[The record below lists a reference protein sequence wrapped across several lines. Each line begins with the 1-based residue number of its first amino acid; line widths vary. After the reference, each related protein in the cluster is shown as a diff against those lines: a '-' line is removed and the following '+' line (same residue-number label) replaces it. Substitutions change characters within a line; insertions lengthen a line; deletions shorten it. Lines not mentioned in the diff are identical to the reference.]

1 MYMAIYKE
9 ISLYRRYGRFYDGLL
24 YYMLMTTFWQTLPRP
39 IMILAPMDGI
49 TDQPFRHIQK
59 KYGGPMLLYTE
70 FVSAEAI
77 CQGDLRRLRDLL
89 YDESQR
95 PVVAQI
101 YGFTPEHFRQVAI
114 LLCELGFDGI
124 DINMGCPAKNV
135 ANAGAGAG
143 LIRQP
148 RLAQQIVRAT
158 KQGVHDWQYG
168 ATVADCPKIT
178 PEMATEVARR
188 RALLPAAHQ
197 EPRPI
202 PVSVKTRIG
211 YDVPC
216 VDSWIPTLLDVEPAA
231 IGIHGRTLD
240 QGYSGAAD
248 WEQIGRAVELAQGS
262 AIPMLGNGDIESVAD
277 AQSRVHTYGVDGV
290 LIGRA
295 AFGNPFFFKGIQ
307 FSPQDDAAT
316 PHSAHLPPIVLE
328 HAQLYE
334 RTFNDHPRYNFH
346 PMRKHLGWYARRIA
360 ASKRLRIALVHT
372 NGPDEVA
379 KVLAEHTDARP
390 HIAPTAQEYC
400 VLTVA

>member
-1 MYMAIYKE
+1 
-9 ISLYRRYGRFYDGLL
+9 
-24 YYMLMTTFWQTLPRP
+24 MTTFWQTLPRP

-59 KYGGPMLLYTE
+59 KYGNPMLVYTE

-77 CQGDLRRLRDLL
+77 CQGDIRRLRDLL

-101 YGFTPEHFRQVAI
+101 YGFTPEHFRQVAV

-124 DINMGCPAKNV
+124 DINMGCPAKNI

-148 RLAQQIVRAT
+148 KLAQQIVRAA

-178 PEMATEVARR
+178 PDLAAEVARR
-188 RALLPAAHQ
+188 RAKLPAAYQ
-197 EPRPI
+197 TPRPI

-211 YDVPC
+211 FDQPC
-216 VDSWIPTLLDVEPAA
+216 VDVWIPTLLDAEPAA
-231 IGIHGRTLD
+231 IGIHGRTLE

-248 WEQIGRAVELAQGS
+248 WDQIGRAATLARGS
-262 AIPMLGNGDIESVAD
+262 GIPILGNGDVASL
-277 AQSRVHTYGVDGV
+277 ANAEERVAHFGVDGV

-295 AFGNPFFFKGIQ
+295 AFGNPFFFCGIE
-307 FSPQDDAAT
+307 FDPQENPTNPHAAR
-316 PHSAHLPPIVLE
+316 LPAIALE
-328 HAQLYE
+328 HAHLYAQ
-334 RTFNDHPRYNFH
+334 TFQHEPRYNFH
-346 PMRKHLGWYARRIA
+346 PMRKHLGWYARRF
-360 ASKRLRIALVHT
+360 SPTKHLRIALVQT
-372 NGPDEVA
+372 NSPDEVA
-379 KVLAEHTDARP
+379 TLFVEKGERERAFAV
-390 HIAPTAQEYC
+390 
-400 VLTVA
+400 